1 MRSRSYGWYVL
12 GLLASANFLNY
23 GTRNV
28 VFTMYDD
35 LRGAFAFSNAE
46 LGLLGSVFMVSHAL
60 VTVPFGWAADRT
72 DRRRVIAAGIL
83 VWSVANLASALASG
97 LGTMLVSR
105 AAAGIGTA
113 ACVPVAN
120 ALLCD
125 VFPSSEKARTVSFF
139 NLGLFLG
146 GGAGFAIGAT
156 LGFPYGFLALAGP
169 GLLMLVAVAR
179 VDVPARSTHVQRP
192 AVSWRAFWRDLG
204 GVWRIPTMR
213 WLIPGS
219 VLMAFAAGGFLAWFA
234 DFLVQTRSMSPTRAT
249 AMFGAVALTGGLAGV
264 LAGGIIGD
272 RLQRARPYG
281 RLATMSLGFAAS
293 VPFGIV
299 ALFIEPLLV
308 FLPAAWLM
316 MFFITWY
323 HGPMAAVVDDL
334 VPRERAATAQASFIF
349 LMHLVGTA
357 PSSFVVGLLVDEV
370 GVRYALLLPL
380 GSVVAAA
387 AVLAGGWRH
396 VEADCA
402 ITARS

>member
-35 LRGAFAFSNAE
+35 LRGAFAFSNTE
-46 LGLLGSVFMVSHAL
+46 LGLLGSVFMISHAL
-60 VTVPFGWAADRT
+60 VTVPFGWAADRV

-83 VWSVANLASALASG
+83 VWSVANVMSALSLG
-97 LGTMLVSR
+97 LGSMLVSR

-125 VFPSSEKARTVSFF
+125 VFPAGDKARTVSIF

-146 GGAGFAIGAT
+146 GAAGFAIGAT
-156 LGFPYGFLALAGP
+156 LGFPYGFAALALP
-169 GLLMLVAVAR
+169 GLAVLVAVAV
-179 VDVPARSTHVQRP
+179 VDVPARRP
-192 AVSWRAFWRDLG
+192 QMAQAQVTWRAFGRDLAA
-204 GVWRIPTMR
+204 VWRIPTMR

-234 DFLVQTRSMSPTRAT
+234 DFLEQTRGMSAARAT
-249 AMFGAVALTGGLAGV
+249 AVFGTVALTGGLAGV

-272 RLQRARPYG
+272 RLQRFRPYG
-281 RLATMSLGFAAS
+281 RLATMSLGFAVS
-293 VPFGIV
+293 VPFGLV
-299 ALFIEPLLV
+299 ALLAQPLLV

-334 VPRERAATAQASFIF
+334 VPTERAATAQASFIF

-370 GVRYALLLPL
+370 GVRYALFLPL
-380 GSVVAAA
+380 GSVLAAA
-387 AVLAGGWRH
+387 LVLAGGWRH